1 MFSYNLIYMKFS
13 WIHNIIRH
21 NTTRYSSR
29 HSVKCD
35 KNQNYGDKNCILS
48 AFCNTRSS
56 HCVNWTS
63 CKKLN
68 IFKWGGRVNNPDNFY
83 IGFLIIKKAIKTF
96 FTVILRWREGRG
108 KLEFSNKRWKCVI
121 LTHCFPQ
128 ELLRPDLYQWHGH
141 WHVVGSWQKGH
152 TDTAHYQFCWRG
164 WWSGWRSSGL
174 L

>member
-96 FTVILRWREGRG
+96 FTVILSWREGRIG
-108 KLEFSNKRWKCVI
+108 GFKQKMKICNFDTIVCYQTWPVSMTCT
-121 LTHCFPQ
+121 LTCC
-128 ELLRPDLYQWHGH
+128 G
-141 WHVVGSWQKGH
+141 
-152 TDTAHYQFCWRG
+152 
-164 WWSGWRSSGL
+164 
-174 L
+174 